1 MIFQD
6 SMTSLN
12 PVLTIGRQL
21 EETISVHSSLS
32 KDEIKKQALDILTK
46 VGVSSPEQ
54 RLKEFPISCQGE

>member
-32 KDEIKKQALDILTK
+32 KDEIKAGPGYPYKGWCLF
-46 VGVSSPEQ
+46 S
-54 RLKEFPISCQGE
+54 

>member
-1 MIFQD
+1 MCRIRGREISMIFQD

-32 KDEIKKQALDILTK
+32 KDEIKKQALDIPYKGWCLF
-46 VGVSSPEQ
+46 S
-54 RLKEFPISCQGE
+54 